1 MNTATKRADE
11 PLRQP
16 DVFELTSWSGSEL
29 VILAHAFVKFSIEF
43 EAARSQRNFA
53 RMQAAFDK
61 LKETQDQATFVG
73 VGVQKSIDNEANRRG
88 VAG

>member
-29 VILAHAFVKFSIEF
+29 VILAHAFVKFAIEF

-53 RMQAAFDK
+53 RMQAAFAK
-61 LKETQDQATFVG
+61 FKETQDQATFVS
-73 VGVQKSIDNEANRRG
+73 VGVQKSIDSHIRRQG
-88 VAG
+88 VTA